1 MRITLKGDGGILEQ
15 VFQGRSLLAEK
26 DFTREELEYL
36 IDFSAHLK
44 DLKKRLESERTLLI
58 EKLKGND
65 LSIDD
70 SETPD
75 PVDLAVRN
83 YSKNVMLAVS
93 ENESRQLTEVDEAL
107 LRLEDD
113 EYGNCQNCE
122 KPINPKRLAAIPW
135 ARYCLD
141 CQELVEQGL
150 LDEE

>member
-1 MRITLKGDGGILEQ
+1 MSKLNVKGLKEK
-15 VFQGRSLLAEK
+15 LLAE
-26 DFTREELEYL
+26 RE
-36 IDFSAHLK
+36 
-44 DLKKRLESERTLLI
+44 LLI

-65 LSIDD
+65 LSVDD

-93 ENESRQLTEVDEAL
+93 ENESRQLTLIDEAL

-113 EYGNCQNCE
+113 EYGPCQNCE
-122 KPINPKRLAAIPW
+122 NPINPKRLAAIPW

-141 CQELVEQGL
+141 CQQLLEQGL
-150 LDEE
+150 LEEE

>member
-1 MRITLKGDGGILEQ
+1 MTKANLKAI
-15 VFQGRSLLAEK
+15 
-26 DFTREELEYL
+26 
-36 IDFSAHLK
+36 
-44 DLKKRLESERTLLI
+44 KKRLIEEREQI
-58 EKLKGND
+58 IGKLAGND

-93 ENESRQLTEVDEAL
+93 ENESKQLTLIDEAL
-107 LRLEDD
+107 RRIEDD

-122 KPINPKRLAAIPW
+122 KPINMKRLNAIPW
-135 ARYCLD
+135 ARYCLE

-150 LDEE
+150 LDED

>member
-1 MRITLKGDGGILEQ
+1 MNKTI
-15 VFQGRSLLAEK
+15 
-26 DFTREELEYL
+26 
-36 IDFSAHLK
+36 LK
-44 DLKKRLESERTLLI
+44 DIKKKLQAERELLI

-65 LSIDD
+65 LSVDD

-93 ENESRQLTEVDEAL
+93 ENESKQLSLIDEAL
-107 LRLEDD
+107 LRIDD
-113 EYGNCQNCE
+113 NEYGPCQNCE
-122 KPINPKRLAAIPW
+122 NEINPKRLAAIPW

-141 CQELVEQGL
+141 CQALLERGL